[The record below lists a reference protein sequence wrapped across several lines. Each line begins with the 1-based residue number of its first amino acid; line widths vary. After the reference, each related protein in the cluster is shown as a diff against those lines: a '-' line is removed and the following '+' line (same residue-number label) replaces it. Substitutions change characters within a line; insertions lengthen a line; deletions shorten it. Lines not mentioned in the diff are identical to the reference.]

1 MLIFKVSKC
10 TNPYCNC
17 LENFMNKCIS
27 ARKDIWCQPNSLF
40 FCHYKWLSYFQQFS
54 KSKSYLSWQLL
65 WQVSARCNL
74 KQSRKQSL
82 NNKVFNGNGDR
93 SLTTVMLCLTQEDL
107 RGNSLNKYLQLKE
120 YTCIQSMC
128 PVSWKYVRSENSVML
143 NTSQKHT
150 QKIPPRNFSL

>member
-1 MLIFKVSKC
+1 MSKC
-10 TNPYCNC
+10 TDPYCNC
-17 LENFMNKCIS
+17 LENFMNKYIS
-27 ARKDIWCQPNSLF
+27 ARKDIWCQPSSLF
-40 FCHYKWLSYFQQFS
+40 SVTINGFPIFNSFS

-93 SLTTVMLCLTQEDL
+93 SLTTVMLCLTLEDL

-120 YTCIQSMC
+120 YTCIYSMC
-128 PVSWKYVRSENSVML
+128 PGSWKYVRSENSVML
-143 NTSQKHT
+143 NT
-150 QKIPPRNFSL
+150 